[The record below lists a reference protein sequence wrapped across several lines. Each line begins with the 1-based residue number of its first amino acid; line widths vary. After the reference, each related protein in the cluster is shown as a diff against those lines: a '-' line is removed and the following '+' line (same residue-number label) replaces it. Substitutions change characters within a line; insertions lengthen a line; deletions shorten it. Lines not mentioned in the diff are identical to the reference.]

1 MSPLPNK
8 PKHDP
13 ISYRPDAASGLRERL
28 LAYAER
34 TGKAVNAVINDA
46 VAAYLDQHDS
56 DA

>member
-1 MSPLPNK
+1 LPNK